1 MYEADTEVQ
10 AVVEKGAGEDRRT
23 LENGAREQLRLNAV
37 TGRNEWTRAVPRGR
51 EIRRLEGGVEL
62 ELTIRELLAETAG
75 EKGLLGSKATKIS
88 LREIRVWWPGLARD
102 VGGWVKGRGR
112 DELTRYDRRGGFEMA
127 RHMNLGMFREVDA
140 DLTGPYKQKD
150 SVKEEYEV
158 TAVERFARCVRG
170 GVSIG
175 KGASKVR
182 TVMRS
187 TLWAWPVR
195 PYLLRADNAFGEAR
209 EYREL
214 SEELGF
220 TWKIG
225 SAYHPESQG
234 AEEAANKTVKER
246 IKLETMD
253 ADDGMKLEESLPGA
267 VARVDRVC
275 KEATGGLASN
285 ELTYGML
292 EETDENTYGEIILN

>member
-37 TGRNEWTRAVPRGR
+37 TGRNEWTRAVPRGG

-140 DLTGPYKQKD
+140 DLTGP
-150 SVKEEYEV
+150 
-158 TAVERFARCVRG
+158 
-170 GVSIG
+170 
-175 KGASKVR
+175 
-182 TVMRS
+182 
-187 TLWAWPVR
+187 
-195 PYLLRADNAFGEAR
+195 
-209 EYREL
+209 
-214 SEELGF
+214 
-220 TWKIG
+220 
-225 SAYHPESQG
+225 
-234 AEEAANKTVKER
+234 
-246 IKLETMD
+246 
-253 ADDGMKLEESLPGA
+253 
-267 VARVDRVC
+267 
-275 KEATGGLASN
+275 
-285 ELTYGML
+285 
-292 EETDENTYGEIILN
+292 